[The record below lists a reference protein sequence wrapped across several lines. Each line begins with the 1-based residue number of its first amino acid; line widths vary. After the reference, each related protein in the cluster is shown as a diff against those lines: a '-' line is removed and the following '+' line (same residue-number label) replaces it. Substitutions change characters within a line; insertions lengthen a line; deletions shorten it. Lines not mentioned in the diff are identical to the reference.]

1 MTDFRPALFAAT
13 LLAATSSHALADIK
27 VIASVKPIHSL
38 VASIMEGVGTP
49 SLIVEGAASPHT
61 YSLKPSQAE
70 ELQNANLVFWVGHA
84 FEAFLEKP
92 IETIGKNAQ
101 AISLIDSKGI
111 RLLPPREDGNF
122 EAHAHEEEAAGEAG
136 HDHSHAGH
144 DDHDEEIDA
153 HIWLDPQNAIVIAQE
168 IETALSK
175 ADPAHAAT
183 YAANRKKLTTDLA
196 ALEMEINTMLEPVK
210 DRGFIVFHD
219 AYQYFEARFG
229 VKALGSIT
237 VSPEVMP
244 GAERIADL
252 REKVSSLKASCV
264 FSEPNFDPKLVNTI
278 IEGTAAKTGTLD
290 PEASGIPAGPALY
303 GTMMRGIAASVRDCL
318 S

>member
-1 MTDFRPALFAAT
+1 MTDFRPALLSAA
-13 LLAATSSHALADIK
+13 LLAGTSSHALADIK

-38 VASIMEGVGTP
+38 AASIMEGVGTP
-49 SLIVEGAASPHT
+49 SLIVDGAASPHT

-70 ELQNANLVFWVGHA
+70 ELQNANIIFWVGHE

-101 AISLIDSKGI
+101 AVSLIDSKGI

-122 EAHAHEEEAAGEAG
+122 EAHAHEEEAAG
-136 HDHSHAGH
+136 HAGH
-144 DDHDEEIDA
+144 DDHDKEVDA
-153 HIWLDPQNAIVIAQE
+153 HIWLDPQNAIIIAQE

-175 ADPAHAAT
+175 ADPANAAT
-183 YAANRKKLTTDLA
+183 YAANTKKLTTDLA
-196 ALEMEINTMLEPVK
+196 ALETEINTMLAPVK

-278 IEGTAAKTGTLD
+278 IEGTSAKTGTLD
-290 PEASGIPAGPALY
+290 PEASGIAAGPALY
-303 GTMMRGIAASVRDCL
+303 GTMMRGVAASVRDCL